1 MIRNLL
7 VAGCLLFATSPALAA
22 CSIDIDG
29 NDAMQFDTKSIEVPK
44 SCETFTINLSHSG
57 KLGRSVMGH
66 NWVLARTRDVR
77 NIAND
82 GMAAGL
88 EHDYLKPDDDR
99 VIAHTSVIGG
109 GEKTTVTF
117 AVSQLD
123 ADGDYTFFCTF
134 PGHWSVMRGTLKLVQ
149 TAE

>member
-7 VAGCLLFATSPALAA
+7 IAGGLLLASSPAFAA

-29 NDAMQFDTKSIEVPK
+29 NDAMQFDIRSIEVPT
-44 SCETFTINLSHSG
+44 SCEAFTINLTHSG
-57 KLGRSVMGH
+57 TLARNVMGH
-66 NWVLARTRDVR
+66 NWVLARKRDVR

-99 VIAHTSVIGG
+99 VIAHTRVIGG
-109 GEKTTVTF
+109 GERTSVTF
-117 AVSQLD
+117 AVNQLETQ
-123 ADGDYTFFCTF
+123 GDYTFFCTF
-134 PGHWSVMRGTLKLVQ
+134 PGHWSVMKGVLKLI
-149 TAE
+149 

>member
-7 VAGCLLFATSPALAA
+7 IAGGLLLASSPAFAA

-29 NDAMQFDTKSIEVPK
+29 NDAMQFDIRSIEVPR
-44 SCETFTINLSHSG
+44 SCEAFTINLTHSG
-57 KLGRSVMGH
+57 TLARHVMGH
-66 NWVLARTRDVR
+66 NWVLARTRNVR

-99 VIAHTSVIGG
+99 VIAHTRVIGG
-109 GEKTTVTF
+109 GEKTSVTF
-117 AVSQLD
+117 AVSQLE
-123 ADGDYTFFCTF
+123 AEGDYTFFCSF
-134 PGHWSVMRGTLKLVQ
+134 PGHWSVMKGSLELN
-149 TAE
+149 